1 MRILRV
7 YERYFGRLVYGVFA
21 FILFAV
27 LSLFVFFDMLNELEN
42 VNAQYTSLV
51 ALFHVLLQAPTRVYE
66 VLPIAVLI
74 SAIYVFSQLAS
85 QSEYT
90 IFRVAGL
97 NTRQALF
104 SLFKLAVPLALVT
117 FLFGEFIG
125 PRAEQYAQ
133 KVKLEAI
140 GATVSSGF
148 RSGVWVKDRDKDA
161 AGGGEITRFVNV
173 AGLRP
178 DQTITGITMYEFDP
192 QYRLRVIRVA
202 KEGRYQGG
210 QSWEL
215 QNVSET
221 RFVEL
226 APQAQGAQPATAAP
240 AAPAAP
246 KAPARDALAPDF
258 RAEQVKFPRV
268 AMHSELTPQI
278 LSVLLVTPERMS
290 TLDLFRYI
298 RHLRDNKQD
307 TQRYEIAFW
316 KKVIYPLTLFVMV
329 ALALPFAYLHARA
342 GAVGVKVFGGIMLGL
357 SFHLSNTLFSHVGL
371 LHTWPPIISALVPGT
386 LYLMVALLALRW
398 VDRH

>member
-1 MRILRV
+1 MRVLAV
-7 YERYFGRLVYGVFA
+7 YERYFARLIYGVFA

-27 LSLFVFFDMLNELEN
+27 LALFVFFDMLSELES
-42 VNAQYTSLV
+42 VQGGYTSLV
-51 ALFHVLLQAPTRVYE
+51 AFFHVMLQAPTRVYE

-85 QSEYT
+85 QSEFT

-117 FLFGEFIG
+117 FIFGEFIG
-125 PRAEQYAQ
+125 PAAEQYAQ
-133 KVKLEAI
+133 KIKLEAI
-140 GATVSSGF
+140 GATVSAGF
-148 RSGVWVKDRDKDA
+148 RSGVWVKDRDRDA
-161 AGGGEITRFVNV
+161 TDGGEITRFVNV
-173 AGLRP
+173 QGLKP
-178 DQTITGITMYEFDP
+178 DQSINGITIYEFD
-192 QYRLRVIRVA
+192 QNYRLRLIRVA

-210 QSWEL
+210 QQWQL
-215 QNVSET
+215 NDVNET

-226 APQAQGAQPATAAP
+226 RPAEAAAAGQPAPAQAQAP
-240 AAPAAP
+240 TS
-246 KAPARDALAPDF
+246 KRDALAPDF
-258 RAEQVKFPRV
+258 RAEQVLFPNMV
-268 AMHSELTPQI
+268 MHSELTPQI

-316 KKVIYPLTLFVMV
+316 KKVVYPLTLFVMV

-357 SFHLSNTLFSHVGL
+357 SFHLANTLFSHVGL
-371 LHTWPPIISALVPGT
+371 LHTWPPIVSALVPGT
-386 LYLMVALLALRW
+386 LYLTVALTSLRW

>member
-148 RSGVWVKDRDKDA
+148 RSGVWVKDRDKDP
-161 AGGGEITRFVNV
+161 AGEGEITRFVNV

-202 KEGRYQGG
+202 QEGRYQGG

-226 APQAQGAQPATAAP
+226 ASQAQGAQPAP
-240 AAPAAP
+240 G
-246 KAPARDALAPDF
+246 APARDALAPDF

>member
-1 MRILRV
+1 MRILHV
-7 YERYFGRLVYGVFA
+7 YERYFGRLIYGVFA

-42 VNAQYTSLV
+42 VNNQYTSLV

-104 SLFKLAVPLALVT
+104 SLFKLAVPLAIVT
-117 FLFGEFIG
+117 FVFGEFIG

-133 KVKLEAI
+133 KIKLEAI

-161 AGGGEITRFVNV
+161 ATGGGEITRFVNV

-202 KEGRYQGG
+202 QEGRYQGG

-215 QNVSET
+215 QGVNET
-221 RFVEL
+221 RFIEL
-226 APQAQGAQPATAAP
+226 APPAQGA
-240 AAPAAP
+240 
-246 KAPARDALAPDF
+246 KPARDALAPDF

-268 AMHSELTPQI
+268 TMHSELTPQI

-316 KKVIYPLTLFVMV
+316 KKVIYPLTLFVMM

>member
-1 MRILRV
+1 MRVLRV

-161 AGGGEITRFVNV
+161 AGEGEITRFVNV

-202 KEGRYQGG
+202 QEGRYQGG

-226 APQAQGAQPATAAP
+226 APQAQGAQPAP
-240 AAPAAP
+240 AAPG
-246 KAPARDALAPDF
+246 APARDALAPDF

-386 LYLMVALLALRW
+386 LYLTLALLALRW

>member
-1 MRILRV
+1 MRVLRV
-7 YERYFGRLVYGVFA
+7 YERYFGRLIYGVFA

-27 LSLFVFFDMLNELEN
+27 LALFVFFDMLNELES
-42 VNAQYTSLV
+42 VAGRYTSLV
-51 ALFHVLLQAPTRVYE
+51 AFLHVILQAPTRIYE
-66 VLPIAVLI
+66 MLPIAVLI

-117 FLFGEFIG
+117 FIFGEFIG
-125 PRAEQYAQ
+125 PKAEQYAQ
-133 KVKLEAI
+133 KVKLEAL
-140 GATVSSGF
+140 GATVSAGF
-148 RSGVWVKDRDKDA
+148 RSGVWVKDRDRDA
-161 AGGGEITRFVNV
+161 TKGHEVTRFVNV

-178 DQTITGITMYEFDP
+178 DQSITGVTIYEFDD
-192 QYRLRVIRVA
+192 QYRLSVIRVA
-202 KEGRYQGG
+202 SEGRFQGN
-210 QSWEL
+210 QSWRL
-215 QNVSET
+215 TGVTET
-221 RFVEL
+221 RFLEL
-226 APQAQGAQPATAAP
+226 PRGEPG
-240 AAPAAP
+240 
-246 KAPARDALAPDF
+246 KADALAPAF
-258 RAEQVKFPRV
+258 RGEQQSVSNMTMR
-268 AMHSELTPQI
+268 SELTPQI
-278 LSVLLVTPERMS
+278 LSVLLVEPERMS

-298 RHLRDNKQD
+298 HHLRDNKQD

-371 LHTWPPIISALVPGT
+371 LHTWPPIVSALIPGT
-386 LYLMVALLALRW
+386 LYLLVALCALRW

>member
-27 LSLFVFFDMLNELEN
+27 LSLFVFFDMLSELES
-42 VNAQYTSLV
+42 VKGKYTSLI

-85 QSEYT
+85 QSEFT

-117 FLFGEFIG
+117 FIFGEFIG
-125 PRAEQYAQ
+125 PRAEQFAQ

-140 GATVSSGF
+140 GATVSSDF

-178 DQTITGITMYEFDP
+178 DQTITGITIYEFDP

-202 KEGRYQGG
+202 QEGRYQGG

-221 RFVEL
+221 RFIEL
-226 APQAQGAQPATAAP
+226 APAHGAQPAPAQP
-240 AAPAAP
+240 AAPA
-246 KAPARDALAPDF
+246 RDGLAPDF

-386 LYLMVALLALRW
+386 LYLTVALLALRW

>member
-1 MRILRV
+1 MRVLAV
-7 YERYFGRLVYGVFA
+7 YERYFARLIYGVFA

-27 LSLFVFFDMLNELEN
+27 LALFVFFDMLNELES
-42 VNAQYTSLV
+42 VQGGYTSLV
-51 ALFHVLLQAPTRVYE
+51 AFFHVMLQAPTRIYE

-117 FLFGEFIG
+117 FIFGEFIG
-125 PRAEQYAQ
+125 PAAEQYAQ
-133 KVKLEAI
+133 KLKLEAI

-148 RSGVWVKDRDKDA
+148 RSGVWVKDRDRDTA

-173 AGLRP
+173 QGLKA
-178 DQTITGITMYEFDP
+178 DQTINGITIYEFDSD
-192 QYRLRVIRVA
+192 YRLRVIRVA

-210 QSWEL
+210 QQWQLNDVNEI
-215 QNVSET
+215 

-226 APQAQGAQPATAAP
+226 RDGKATPQSAPQ
-240 AAPAAP
+240 
-246 KAPARDALAPDF
+246 RDALAPDF
-258 RAEQVKFPRV
+258 RAEQALFPNMV
-268 AMHSELTPQI
+268 MHSELTPQI

-316 KKVIYPLTLFVMV
+316 KKVVYPLTLFVMV

-357 SFHLSNTLFSHVGL
+357 SFHLANTLFSHVGL
-371 LHTWPPIISALVPGT
+371 LHTWPPIVSALVPGT
-386 LYLMVALLALRW
+386 LYLTVALTSLRW

>member
-27 LSLFVFFDMLNELEN
+27 LSLFVFFDMLSELES
-42 VNAQYTSLV
+42 VSGQYTSLI

-104 SLFKLAVPLALVT
+104 SLFKLAVPLAIVT
-117 FLFGEFIG
+117 FIFGEFIG

-133 KVKLEAI
+133 KIKLEAI
-140 GATVSSGF
+140 GTTVSSGF
-148 RSGVWVKDRDKDA
+148 RSGVWVKDRDKDGA
-161 AGGGEITRFVNV
+161 TGGGEITRFVNV

-202 KEGRYQGG
+202 QEGRYQGG
-210 QSWEL
+210 QLWEL
-215 QNVSET
+215 QGVNET
-221 RFVEL
+221 RFIEL
-226 APQAQGAQPATAAP
+226 APAAQGA
-240 AAPAAP
+240 
-246 KAPARDALAPDF
+246 KPARDALAPDF
-258 RAEQVKFPRV
+258 RAEQIKFPRV
-268 AMHSELTPQI
+268 TMHSELTPQI

>member
-85 QSEYT
+85 QSEFT

-104 SLFKLAVPLALVT
+104 SLFKLAVPLAIVT
-117 FLFGEFIG
+117 FIFGEFIG

-133 KVKLEAI
+133 KIKLEAI
-140 GATVSSGF
+140 GATVSAGF
-148 RSGVWVKDRDKDA
+148 RSGVWVKDRDQDP

-178 DQTITGITMYEFDP
+178 DQTITGITIYEFDP

-202 KEGRYQGG
+202 QEGRYQGA

-215 QNVSET
+215 QGVSET
-221 RFVEL
+221 RFTEL
-226 APQAQGAQPATAAP
+226 MPQADAAKPAP
-240 AAPAAP
+240 P
-246 KAPARDALAPDF
+246 RDALAPDF
-258 RAEQVKFPRV
+258 RAEQLKFPRV

-371 LHTWPPIISALVPGT
+371 LHTWPPIISALIPGT
-386 LYLMVALLALRW
+386 LYLTVALLALRW

>member
-1 MRILRV
+1 MRILSV
-7 YERYFGRLVYGVFA
+7 YERYFARLIYGVFA

-27 LSLFVFFDMLNELEN
+27 LALFVFFDMLSELESVQGN
-42 VNAQYTSLV
+42 YTSLV
-51 ALFHVLLQAPTRVYE
+51 AFFHVMLQAPTRIYE

-104 SLFKLAVPLALVT
+104 SLFKLAVPLALTT
-117 FLFGEFIG
+117 FIFGEFIG
-125 PRAEQYAQ
+125 PAAEQYAQ
-133 KVKLEAI
+133 KIKLEAV
-140 GATVSSGF
+140 GATVSAGF
-148 RSGVWVKDRDKDA
+148 RSGVWVKDRDRDNS
-161 AGGGEITRFVNV
+161 GEITRFVNV
-173 AGLRP
+173 QGLKA
-178 DQTITGITMYEFDP
+178 DQSIQGITIYEFDKD
-192 QYRLRVIRVA
+192 YRLRVIRVA
-202 KEGRYQGG
+202 KEGRYQGA
-210 QSWEL
+210 QQWQL
-215 QNVSET
+215 NDVNET
-221 RFVEL
+221 RFIEL
-226 APQAQGAQPATAAP
+226 REAAGTTPQAAA
-240 AAPAAP
+240 
-246 KAPARDALAPDF
+246 ARDALAPDF
-258 RAEQVKFPRV
+258 RAEQVLFPNMV
-268 AMHSELTPQI
+268 MHSELTPQI

-316 KKVIYPLTLFVMV
+316 KKVVYPLTLFVMV

-371 LHTWPPIISALVPGT
+371 LHTWPPIVSALVPGT
-386 LYLMVALLALRW
+386 LYLMVALSALRW

>member
-1 MRILRV
+1 MRVLRV
-7 YERYFGRLVYGVFA
+7 YERYFARQVYGVFI

-27 LSLFVFFDMLNELEN
+27 LSLFVFFDLLNELES
-42 VNAQYTSLV
+42 VAGKYTSLI
-51 ALFHVLLQAPTRVYE
+51 AFFHVLLQAPTRVYE

-85 QSEYT
+85 QSEFT

-104 SLFKLAVPLALVT
+104 SLFKLAIPLALIT
-117 FLFGEFIG
+117 FIFGEFIG
-125 PRAEQYAQ
+125 PRAEQFAQ

-140 GATVSSGF
+140 GATVSSDF
-148 RSGVWVKDRDKDA
+148 RSGVWVKDRDKDPK
-161 AGGGEITRFVNV
+161 GDGEITRFVNV

-178 DQTITGITMYEFDP
+178 DQTITGITVYEFDA

-202 KEGRYQGG
+202 KAGRYQGA
-210 QSWEL
+210 QSWL
-215 QNVSET
+215 LNDVNET
-221 RFVEL
+221 RFSELGKPANTPSDGL
-226 APQAQGAQPATAAP
+226 APE
-240 AAPAAP
+240 
-246 KAPARDALAPDF
+246 F
-258 RAEQVKFPRV
+258 RAEQVKFPSV

-316 KKVIYPLTLFVMV
+316 KKVVYPLTLFVMM

-371 LHTWPPIISALVPGT
+371 LHTWPPILSALVPGT
-386 LYLMVALLALRW
+386 LYLLLALTALRW

>member
-27 LSLFVFFDMLNELEN
+27 LSLFVFFDMLNELES
-42 VNAQYTSLV
+42 VNNQYTSLV

-104 SLFKLAVPLALVT
+104 SLFKLAVPLAIVT
-117 FLFGEFIG
+117 FVFGEFIG

-133 KVKLEAI
+133 KIKLEAI

-161 AGGGEITRFVNV
+161 ATGGGEITRFVNV

-202 KEGRYQGG
+202 QEGRYQGG

-215 QNVSET
+215 QGVNET
-221 RFVEL
+221 RFIEL
-226 APQAQGAQPATAAP
+226 APPAQGA
-240 AAPAAP
+240 
-246 KAPARDALAPDF
+246 KPARDALAPDF

>member
-7 YERYFGRLVYGVFA
+7 YERYFGRLVYSVFA

-117 FLFGEFIG
+117 FIFGEFIG

-148 RSGVWVKDRDKDA
+148 RSGVWVKDRDKDP
-161 AGGGEITRFVNV
+161 AGDGEITRFVNV

-202 KEGRYQGG
+202 QEGRYQGG

-226 APQAQGAQPATAAP
+226 APHAQGAQPAAATP
-240 AAPAAP
+240 P
-246 KAPARDALAPDF
+246 RDALAPDF

-386 LYLMVALLALRW
+386 LYLTVALLALRW

>member
-7 YERYFGRLVYGVFA
+7 YERYFAQLVYGVFA

-27 LSLFVFFDMLNELEN
+27 LSLFVFFDMLTELES
-42 VNAQYTSLV
+42 VNRQYT
-51 ALFHVLLQAPTRVYE
+51 ALIAFFHVLLEAPTRIYE

-104 SLFKLAVPLALVT
+104 SLFKLAIPLAIVT
-117 FLFGEFIG
+117 FIFGEFIG
-125 PRAEQYAQ
+125 PRAEQFAQ
-133 KVKLEAI
+133 KIKLEAI
-140 GATVSSGF
+140 GATVSSDF
-148 RSGVWVKDRDKDA
+148 RSGVWVKDRDKDP

-173 AGLRP
+173 SGLRP
-178 DQTITGITMYEFDP
+178 DQSITGVTVYEFDP

-202 KEGRYQGG
+202 QEGRYLGA
-210 QSWEL
+210 QSWQL
-215 QNVSET
+215 TGVNET
-221 RFVEL
+221 RFTDLGRDGPAGKPDGL
-226 APQAQGAQPATAAP
+226 APEI
-240 AAPAAP
+240 
-246 KAPARDALAPDF
+246 
-258 RAEQVKFPRV
+258 RAEQVKFPNV
-268 AMHSELTPQI
+268 TMHSELTPQI

-316 KKVIYPLTLFVMV
+316 KKVVYPLTLFVMV

-357 SFHLSNTLFSHVGL
+357 SFHLANTLFSHVGL
-371 LHTWPPIISALVPGT
+371 LHTWPPIISALIPGT
-386 LYLMVALLALRW
+386 LYLLVALTALRW

>member
-1 MRILRV
+1 MRLLSV
-7 YERYFGRLVYGVFA
+7 YERYFARLIYGVFA

-27 LSLFVFFDMLNELEN
+27 LALFVFFDMLSELES
-42 VNAQYTSLV
+42 VQGKYTSLV
-51 ALFHVLLQAPTRVYE
+51 AFFHVMLEAPTRIYE

-104 SLFKLAVPLALVT
+104 SLFKLAIPLAVAT
-117 FLFGEFIG
+117 FIFGEFIG
-125 PRAEQYAQ
+125 PAAEQYAQ

-148 RSGVWVKDRDKDA
+148 RSGVWVKDRDRDSEVS
-161 AGGGEITRFVNV
+161 GPGEITRFVNV
-173 AGLRP
+173 QGLRP
-178 DQTITGITMYEFDP
+178 DQSITGITIYEFDKD
-192 QYRLRVIRVA
+192 YRLRVIRVA
-202 KEGRYQGG
+202 KDGHYQGG
-210 QSWEL
+210 QSWQL
-215 QNVSET
+215 NDVNET
-221 RFVEL
+221 RFIEL
-226 APQAQGAQPATAAP
+226 RDGQAAGQ
-240 AAPAAP
+240 
-246 KAPARDALAPDF
+246 RDQLAPDF
-258 RAEQVKFPRV
+258 RGEQVQFPNMV
-268 AMHSELTPQI
+268 MHSELTPQI
-278 LSVLLVTPERMS
+278 LSVLLVQPESMS
-290 TLDLFRYI
+290 TLNLFRYI

-316 KKVIYPLTLFVMV
+316 KKVVYPLTLFVMV

-371 LHTWPPIISALVPGT
+371 LHTWPPIVSALVPGT
-386 LYLMVALLALRW
+386 LYLALALGALRW

>member
-1 MRILRV
+1 MKILRV
-7 YERYFGRLVYGVFA
+7 YERYFARLIYGVFV

-27 LSLFVFFDMLNELEN
+27 LALFVFFDMLNELEN
-42 VNAQYTSLV
+42 VSGGYTSFV
-51 ALFHVLLQAPTRVYE
+51 AFLHVMLQAPTRIYE

-85 QSEYT
+85 QSEFT

-104 SLFKLAVPLALVT
+104 SLFKIALPLAIAT

-125 PRAEQYAQ
+125 PRTEQYAQ
-133 KVKLEAI
+133 KVKLESL
-140 GATVSSGF
+140 GATVSAGF
-148 RSGVWVKDRDKDA
+148 RSGVWVKDRDRDPQR
-161 AGGGEITRFVNV
+161 GTEVTRFVNV
-173 AGLRP
+173 AGLLP
-178 DQTITGITMYEFDP
+178 DQTINGLTVYEFDHE
-192 QYRLRVIRVA
+192 YRLSVIRVA
-202 KEGRYQGG
+202 EEGRYRGNQEW
-210 QSWEL
+210 QLNKVTETSFIEL
-215 QNVSET
+215 PKTPGEQ
-221 RFVEL
+221 RDGL
-226 APQAQGAQPATAAP
+226 APA
-240 AAPAAP
+240 
-246 KAPARDALAPDF
+246 F
-258 RAEQVKFPRV
+258 RAERKTFPGMT
-268 AMHSELTPQI
+268 MHSELTPQI

-371 LHTWPPIISALVPGT
+371 LHTWPPIVSALLPGT
-386 LYLMVALLALRW
+386 IYLLFGLIALRW

>member
-27 LSLFVFFDMLNELEN
+27 LSLFVFFDMLNELESVTN
-42 VNAQYTSLV
+42 QYTSLI

-104 SLFKLAVPLALVT
+104 SLFKLAVPLAIVT
-117 FLFGEFIG
+117 FIFGEFIG

-133 KVKLEAI
+133 KIKLEAI

-161 AGGGEITRFVNV
+161 ATGGGEITRFVNV

-202 KEGRYQGG
+202 QEGRYQGG
-210 QSWEL
+210 QLWEL
-215 QNVSET
+215 QGVNET
-221 RFVEL
+221 RFIEL
-226 APQAQGAQPATAAP
+226 APAAQGA
-240 AAPAAP
+240 
-246 KAPARDALAPDF
+246 KPARDALAPDF
-258 RAEQVKFPRV
+258 RAEQIKFPRV
-268 AMHSELTPQI
+268 TMHSELTPQI

>member
-1 MRILRV
+1 MKILRV

-42 VNAQYTSLV
+42 VNNQYTSLV

-104 SLFKLAVPLALVT
+104 SLFKLAVPLAIVT
-117 FLFGEFIG
+117 FIFGEFIA

-133 KVKLEAI
+133 KIKLEAI

-161 AGGGEITRFVNV
+161 ATGGGEITRFVNV

-192 QYRLRVIRVA
+192 QYRLRMIRVA
-202 KEGRYQGG
+202 QEGRYQGG
-210 QSWEL
+210 QLWEL
-215 QNVSET
+215 QGVNET
-221 RFVEL
+221 RFIEL
-226 APQAQGAQPATAAP
+226 ASPAQGA
-240 AAPAAP
+240 
-246 KAPARDALAPDF
+246 KPARDSLAPDF

-268 AMHSELTPQI
+268 TMHSELTPQI

-316 KKVIYPLTLFVMV
+316 KKVIYPLTLFVMM

>member
-42 VNAQYTSLV
+42 VNAQYTSLI

-117 FLFGEFIG
+117 FIFGEFIG

-140 GATVSSGF
+140 GATVSAGF
-148 RSGVWVKDRDKDA
+148 RSGVWVKDRDKNDDA
-161 AGGGEITRFVNV
+161 GGEITRFVNV

-202 KEGRYQGG
+202 QEGRYQGG

-226 APQAQGAQPATAAP
+226 SPQAQGPQP
-240 AAPAAP
+240 AAPA
-246 KAPARDALAPDF
+246 ARDALAPDF

>member
-1 MRILRV
+1 MRLLRV
-7 YERYFGRLVYGVFA
+7 YERYFARQVYGVFV

-27 LSLFVFFDMLNELEN
+27 LSLFVFFDLLSELEN
-42 VNAQYTSLV
+42 VKGKYTSLI
-51 ALFHVLLQAPTRVYE
+51 AFLHVLLQAPTRIYE

-104 SLFKLAVPLALVT
+104 SLFKLAVPLALIT
-117 FLFGEFIG
+117 FIFGEFIG
-125 PRAEQYAQ
+125 PRAEQFAQ
-133 KVKLEAI
+133 KIKLEAI
-140 GATVSSGF
+140 GATVSSDF
-148 RSGVWVKDRDKDA
+148 RSGVWVKDRDKDPA
-161 AGGGEITRFVNV
+161 GGEITRFVNV

-178 DQTITGITMYEFDP
+178 DQTITGITVYEFDA
-192 QYRLRVIRVA
+192 QYRLRVIRVV
-202 KEGRYQGG
+202 KEGRYQGA
-210 QSWEL
+210 QSWL
-215 QNVSET
+215 LSDVNET
-221 RFVEL
+221 RFSELRQPGTASRDGL
-226 APQAQGAQPATAAP
+226 APE
-240 AAPAAP
+240 
-246 KAPARDALAPDF
+246 F
-258 RAEQVKFPRV
+258 RAEQVRFPSV
-268 AMHSELTPQI
+268 TMHSELTPQI

-316 KKVIYPLTLFVMV
+316 KKVVYPLTLFVMM

-371 LHTWPPIISALVPGT
+371 LHTWPPIVSALVPGT
-386 LYLMVALLALRW
+386 LYLLLALTALRW

>member
-42 VNAQYTSLV
+42 VNNQYTSLV

-117 FLFGEFIG
+117 FIFGEFIG

-140 GATVSSGF
+140 GATVSAGF

-161 AGGGEITRFVNV
+161 ADGGEITRFVNV

-178 DQTITGITMYEFDP
+178 DQTITGITIYEFDP

-202 KEGRYQGG
+202 QEGRYQGG

-221 RFVEL
+221 RFAEL
-226 APQAQGAQPATAAP
+226 AQPARAAQP
-240 AAPAAP
+240 AP
-246 KAPARDALAPDF
+246 RSDALAPVF

-268 AMHSELTPQI
+268 TMHSELTPQI

>member
-1 MRILRV
+1 MRLLSV
-7 YERYFGRLVYGVFA
+7 YERYFARLIYGVFA

-27 LSLFVFFDMLNELEN
+27 LALFVFFDMLSELES
-42 VNAQYTSLV
+42 VQGKYTSLV
-51 ALFHVLLQAPTRVYE
+51 AFFHVMLEAPTRIYE

-104 SLFKLAVPLALVT
+104 SLFKLAIPLAVAT
-117 FLFGEFIG
+117 FIFGEFIG
-125 PRAEQYAQ
+125 PAAEQYAQ

-148 RSGVWVKDRDKDA
+148 RSGVWVKDRDRDSEVS
-161 AGGGEITRFVNV
+161 GPGEITRFVNV
-173 AGLRP
+173 QGLRP
-178 DQTITGITMYEFDP
+178 DQSITGITIYEFDKD
-192 QYRLRVIRVA
+192 YRLRVIRVA
-202 KEGRYQGG
+202 KDGHYQGG
-210 QSWEL
+210 QSWQL
-215 QNVSET
+215 NDVNET
-221 RFVEL
+221 RFIEL
-226 APQAQGAQPATAAP
+226 RDGQAAGQ
-240 AAPAAP
+240 
-246 KAPARDALAPDF
+246 RDQLAPDF
-258 RAEQVKFPRV
+258 RGEQVQFPNMV
-268 AMHSELTPQI
+268 MHSELTPQI
-278 LSVLLVTPERMS
+278 LSVLLVQPESMS
-290 TLDLFRYI
+290 TLNLFRYI

-316 KKVIYPLTLFVMV
+316 KKVVYPLTLFVMV

-371 LHTWPPIISALVPGT
+371 LHTWPPIVSALVPGT
-386 LYLMVALLALRW
+386 LYLAIALGALRW

>member
-7 YERYFGRLVYGVFA
+7 YERYFARLIYGVFV

-27 LSLFVFFDMLNELEN
+27 LALFVFFDMLNELEN
-42 VNAQYTSLV
+42 VSGGYTSFV
-51 ALFHVLLQAPTRVYE
+51 AFLHVMLQAPTRIYE

-85 QSEYT
+85 QSEFT

-104 SLFKLAVPLALVT
+104 SLFKLALPLAIAT

-125 PRAEQYAQ
+125 PRTEQYAQ
-133 KVKLEAI
+133 KVKLESL
-140 GATVSSGF
+140 GATVSAGF
-148 RSGVWVKDRDKDA
+148 KSGVWVKDRDRDPQR
-161 AGGGEITRFVNV
+161 GTEVTRFVNV
-173 AGLRP
+173 AGLLP
-178 DQTITGITMYEFDP
+178 DQTINGLTVYEFDHE
-192 QYRLRVIRVA
+192 YRLSVIRVA
-202 KEGRYQGG
+202 EQGRYRGNQ
-210 QSWEL
+210 QWQL
-215 QNVSET
+215 DKVTET
-221 RFVEL
+221 SFVEL
-226 APQAQGAQPATAAP
+226 PKTAGEQRDGLAP
-240 AAPAAP
+240 A
-246 KAPARDALAPDF
+246 F
-258 RAEQVKFPRV
+258 RAERKSFPGMT
-268 AMHSELTPQI
+268 MHSELTPQI

-316 KKVIYPLTLFVMV
+316 KKVVYPLTLFVMV

-371 LHTWPPIISALVPGT
+371 LHTWPPIVSALLPGT
-386 LYLMVALLALRW
+386 IYLLFGLIALRW

>member
-1 MRILRV
+1 MRILSV
-7 YERYFGRLVYGVFA
+7 YERYFARLIYGVFA

-27 LSLFVFFDMLNELEN
+27 LALFVFFDMLSELESVQGN
-42 VNAQYTSLV
+42 YTSLV
-51 ALFHVLLQAPTRVYE
+51 AFFHVMLQAPTRIYE

-104 SLFKLAVPLALVT
+104 SLFKLAVPLALTT
-117 FLFGEFIG
+117 FIFGEFIG
-125 PRAEQYAQ
+125 PAAEQYAQ
-133 KVKLEAI
+133 KIKLEAV
-140 GATVSSGF
+140 GATVSAGF
-148 RSGVWVKDRDKDA
+148 RSGVWVKDRDRDNS
-161 AGGGEITRFVNV
+161 GEITRFVNV
-173 AGLRP
+173 QGLKA
-178 DQTITGITMYEFDP
+178 DQSIQGITIYEFDKD
-192 QYRLRVIRVA
+192 YRLRVIRVA
-202 KEGRYQGG
+202 KEGRYQGA
-210 QSWEL
+210 QQWQL
-215 QNVSET
+215 NDVNET
-221 RFVEL
+221 RFIEL
-226 APQAQGAQPATAAP
+226 REAAGTTAQVAA
-240 AAPAAP
+240 
-246 KAPARDALAPDF
+246 ARDALAPDF
-258 RAEQVKFPRV
+258 RAEQVLFPNMV
-268 AMHSELTPQI
+268 MHSELTPQI

-307 TQRYEIAFW
+307 TQRYESAFW
-316 KKVIYPLTLFVMV
+316 KKVVYPLTLFVMV

-371 LHTWPPIISALVPGT
+371 LHTWPPIVSALVPGT
-386 LYLMVALLALRW
+386 LYLMVALSALRW

>member
-1 MRILRV
+1 MRLLRV
-7 YERYFGRLVYGVFA
+7 YERYFARQVYGVFI

-27 LSLFVFFDMLNELEN
+27 LSLFVFFDLLNELEN
-42 VNAQYTSLV
+42 VNGKYTSLI
-51 ALFHVLLQAPTRVYE
+51 AFFHVLLQAPTRIYE

-104 SLFKLAVPLALVT
+104 SLFKLAVPLAIIT
-117 FLFGEFIG
+117 FIFGEFIG
-125 PRAEQYAQ
+125 PRAEQFAQ
-133 KVKLEAI
+133 KIKLEAI

-148 RSGVWVKDRDKDA
+148 RSGVWVKDRDKDPD
-161 AGGGEITRFVNV
+161 GGGEITRFVNV

-178 DQTITGITMYEFDP
+178 DQTITGITVYEFDDK
-192 QYRLRVIRVA
+192 YRLRVIRVV
-202 KEGRYQGG
+202 KEGRYQGA
-210 QSWEL
+210 QSWL
-215 QNVSET
+215 LSDVNET
-221 RFVEL
+221 RFSDLNQPSNTRRDGL
-226 APQAQGAQPATAAP
+226 APE
-240 AAPAAP
+240 
-246 KAPARDALAPDF
+246 F
-258 RAEQVKFPRV
+258 RAEQVRFPTV
-268 AMHSELTPQI
+268 TMHSELTPQI

-316 KKVIYPLTLFVMV
+316 KKVVYPLTLFVMM

-371 LHTWPPIISALVPGT
+371 LHTWPPILSALVPGT
-386 LYLMVALLALRW
+386 LYLLFALTALRW

>member
-1 MRILRV
+1 MRVLAV
-7 YERYFGRLVYGVFA
+7 YERYFARLIYGVFA

-27 LSLFVFFDMLNELEN
+27 LSLFIFFDMLNELES
-42 VNAQYTSLV
+42 VQGGYTSLV
-51 ALFHVLLQAPTRVYE
+51 AFFHVMLQAPTRVYE

-85 QSEYT
+85 QSEFT

-117 FLFGEFIG
+117 FVFGEFIG
-125 PRAEQYAQ
+125 PAAEQYAQ
-133 KVKLEAI
+133 KIKLQAI

-148 RSGVWVKDRDKDA
+148 RSGVWVKDRDRDTS

-173 AGLRP
+173 QGLRP
-178 DQTITGITMYEFDP
+178 DQTINGITIYEFD
-192 QYRLRVIRVA
+192 QDYRLRVIRVA

-210 QSWEL
+210 QQWQL
-215 QNVSET
+215 NDVNET

-226 APQAQGAQPATAAP
+226 RDGAAAP
-240 AAPAAP
+240 APA
-246 KAPARDALAPDF
+246 KRDALAPDF
-258 RAEQVKFPRV
+258 RAEQALFPNMV
-268 AMHSELTPQI
+268 MHSELTPQI

-316 KKVIYPLTLFVMV
+316 KKVVYPLTLFVMV

-357 SFHLSNTLFSHVGL
+357 SFHLANTLFSHVGL
-371 LHTWPPIISALVPGT
+371 LHTWPPIVSALVPGT
-386 LYLMVALLALRW
+386 LYLTFALTSLRW

>member
-1 MRILRV
+1 MRVLAV
-7 YERYFGRLVYGVFA
+7 YERYFARLIYGVFA

-27 LSLFVFFDMLNELEN
+27 LALFVFFDMLSELES
-42 VNAQYTSLV
+42 VQGGYTSLV
-51 ALFHVLLQAPTRVYE
+51 AFFHVMLQAPTRVYE

-104 SLFKLAVPLALVT
+104 SLFKLAIPLAITT
-117 FLFGEFIG
+117 FIFGEFIG
-125 PRAEQYAQ
+125 PAAEQYAQ
-133 KVKLEAI
+133 KIKLEAI
-140 GATVSSGF
+140 GATVSAGF
-148 RSGVWVKDRDKDA
+148 RSGVWVKDRDRDNSP
-161 AGGGEITRFVNV
+161 GGAGEITRFVNV
-173 AGLRP
+173 QGLRP
-178 DQTITGITMYEFDP
+178 DQSINDITIYEFDKD
-192 QYRLRVIRVA
+192 YRLRLIRVA

-210 QSWEL
+210 QSWQL
-215 QNVSET
+215 NDVNET
-221 RFVEL
+221 RFIEL
-226 APQAQGAQPATAAP
+226 RDNGQPDA
-240 AAPAAP
+240 
-246 KAPARDALAPDF
+246 KRDALAPDF
-258 RAEQVKFPRV
+258 RADQVRFPNMV
-268 AMHSELTPQI
+268 MHSELTPQI

-316 KKVIYPLTLFVMV
+316 KKVVYPLTLFVMV

-371 LHTWPPIISALVPGT
+371 LHTWPPIVSALVPGT
-386 LYLMVALLALRW
+386 LYLMIGLTALRW

>member
-1 MRILRV
+1 MRVLRV
-7 YERYFGRLVYGVFA
+7 YERYFARLVYGVFA

-27 LSLFVFFDMLNELEN
+27 LSLFVFFDMLNELES
-42 VNAQYTSLV
+42 VNGRYTSLV
-51 ALFHVLLQAPTRVYE
+51 AFFHVMLQAPTRVYE

-74 SAIYVFSQLAS
+74 SSIYVFSQLAS
-85 QSEYT
+85 QSEFT

-104 SLFKLAVPLALVT
+104 SLFKLAIPLAIVT
-117 FLFGEFIG
+117 FIFGEFIG
-125 PRAEQYAQ
+125 PRAEQFAQ
-133 KVKLEAI
+133 KIKLEAA
-140 GATVSSGF
+140 GATVSSDF
-148 RSGVWVKDRDKDA
+148 RSGVWVKDRDKDTAA

-173 AGLRP
+173 AGLRA
-178 DQTITGITMYEFDP
+178 DQTITRITIYEFDP

-202 KEGRYQGG
+202 EEGRYQGG
-210 QSWEL
+210 QAWEL
-215 QNVSET
+215 KGVNET
-221 RFVEL
+221 RFTEL
-226 APQAQGAQPATAAP
+226 AQGPPAQ
-240 AAPAAP
+240 
-246 KAPARDALAPDF
+246 RDTLAPEF
-258 RAEQVKFPRV
+258 RAEQVKFPTV
-268 AMHSELTPQI
+268 TMHSELTPQI

-316 KKVIYPLTLFVMV
+316 KKVVYPLTLFVMV

-357 SFHLSNTLFSHVGL
+357 SFHLANTLFSHVGL

-386 LYLMVALLALRW
+386 LYLLVALTALRW

>member
-1 MRILRV
+1 MTVLRV
-7 YERYFGRLVYGVFA
+7 YERYFGRLIYGVFA

-27 LSLFVFFDMLNELEN
+27 LALFVFFDMLSELES
-42 VNAQYTSLV
+42 VAGRYTSLV
-51 ALFHVLLQAPTRVYE
+51 AFFHVILQAPTRIYE

-104 SLFKLAVPLALVT
+104 SLFKLAIPLAIAT
-117 FLFGEFIG
+117 FIFGEFIG
-125 PRAEQYAQ
+125 PKAEQYAQ
-133 KVKLEAI
+133 KVKLEAL
-140 GATVSSGF
+140 GATVSAGF
-148 RSGVWVKDRDKDA
+148 RSGVWVKDRDRDA
-161 AGGGEITRFVNV
+161 SKGHEVTRFVNV

-178 DQTITGITMYEFDP
+178 DQSIIGVTIYEFDD
-192 QYRLRVIRVA
+192 QYRLSVIRVA
-202 KEGRYQGG
+202 KEGRYQGS
-210 QSWEL
+210 QSWQLTGVTETHFLEL
-215 QNVSET
+215 PRGE
-221 RFVEL
+221 
-226 APQAQGAQPATAAP
+226 PG
-240 AAPAAP
+240 
-246 KAPARDALAPDF
+246 KADALAPSF
-258 RAEQVKFPRV
+258 RGEQQSVP
-268 AMHSELTPQI
+268 AMTMRSELTPQI
-278 LSVLLVTPERMS
+278 LSVLLVEPERMS

-371 LHTWPPIISALVPGT
+371 LHTWPPIVSALIPGT
-386 LYLMVALLALRW
+386 LYLLVALGALRW

>member
-1 MRILRV
+1 MRILHV
-7 YERYFGRLVYGVFA
+7 YERYFGKLIYSVFA

-27 LSLFVFFDMLNELEN
+27 LALFVFFDMLGELEN
-42 VNAQYTSLV
+42 VTGGYTSLM
-51 ALFHVLLQAPTRVYE
+51 AFLHVMLQAPTRIYE

-74 SAIYVFSQLAS
+74 SGIYVLSQLAS
-85 QSEYT
+85 QSEFT

-104 SLFKLAVPLALVT
+104 SLFKLALPLAIAT

-125 PRAEQYAQ
+125 PRAEQMAQ
-133 KVKLEAI
+133 KVKLEAL
-140 GATVSSGF
+140 GATVSAGF
-148 RSGVWVKDRDKDA
+148 RSGVWVKDRDKDPQ
-161 AGGGEITRFVNV
+161 GGEVTRFVNV
-173 AGLRP
+173 AGLKP
-178 DQTITGITMYEFDP
+178 DQTINGVTIYEFDTE
-192 QYRLRVIRVA
+192 YRLSVIRVA
-202 KEGRYQGG
+202 EAGRYQG
-210 QSWEL
+210 S
-215 QNVSET
+215 QNWQLTGVSET
-221 RFVEL
+221 RFIEMPIKQGSDGL
-226 APQAQGAQPATAAP
+226 APII
-240 AAPAAP
+240 
-246 KAPARDALAPDF
+246 
-258 RAEQVKFPRV
+258 RAEKKTFPSMS
-268 AMHSELTPQI
+268 MHSEVTPQI
-278 LSVLLVTPERMS
+278 LSVMLVTPERMS

-371 LHTWPPIISALVPGT
+371 MNTWPPILSALIPGT
-386 LYLMVALLALRW
+386 LYLLVALGALRW

>member
-240 AAPAAP
+240 AAP

>member
-1 MRILRV
+1 MRVLSV
-7 YERYFGRLVYGVFA
+7 YERYFGRLIYGVFA

-27 LSLFVFFDMLNELEN
+27 LALFVFFDMLSELES
-42 VNAQYTSLV
+42 VNAQYTSLI
-51 ALFHVLLQAPTRVYE
+51 AFFHVMLQAPTRIYE

-104 SLFKLAVPLALVT
+104 SLFKLAIPLAIAT
-117 FLFGEFIG
+117 FIFGEFIG
-125 PRAEQYAQ
+125 PKADQFAQ
-133 KVKLEAI
+133 KLKLESI

-161 AGGGEITRFVNV
+161 ASAGEVTRFVNV

-178 DQTITGITMYEFDP
+178 DQSITGITIYEFDP
-192 QYRLRVIRVA
+192 AYHLRVIRVA

-210 QSWEL
+210 QAWQLSDV
-215 QNVSET
+215 NET
-221 RFVEL
+221 RFQDLPREG
-226 APQAQGAQPATAAP
+226 GA
-240 AAPAAP
+240 
-246 KAPARDALAPDF
+246 KRDTLAPDF
-258 RAEQVKFPRV
+258 RAEQARFPMMV
-268 AMHSELTPQI
+268 MHSELTPQI
-278 LSVLLVTPERMS
+278 LSVLLVTPDRMS
-290 TLDLFRYI
+290 TVDLFRYI

-316 KKVIYPLTLFVMV
+316 KKIVYPLTLFVMV

-386 LYLMVALLALRW
+386 LYLLIALTALRW

>member
-117 FLFGEFIG
+117 FIFGEFIG

-148 RSGVWVKDRDKDA
+148 RSGVWVKDRDKDP
-161 AGGGEITRFVNV
+161 AGDGEITRFVNV

-202 KEGRYQGG
+202 QEGRYQGG

-226 APQAQGAQPATAAP
+226 APQAQGAQPAP
-240 AAPAAP
+240 G
-246 KAPARDALAPDF
+246 APARDALAPDF

>member
-1 MRILRV
+1 MRILSV
-7 YERYFGRLVYGVFA
+7 YERYFARLIYGVFA

-27 LSLFVFFDMLNELEN
+27 LALFVFFDMLSELESVQGN
-42 VNAQYTSLV
+42 YTSLV
-51 ALFHVLLQAPTRVYE
+51 AFFHVMLQAPTRIYE

-104 SLFKLAVPLALVT
+104 SLFKLAVPLALTT
-117 FLFGEFIG
+117 FIFGEFIG
-125 PRAEQYAQ
+125 PAAEQYAQ
-133 KVKLEAI
+133 KIKLEAV
-140 GATVSSGF
+140 GATVSAGF
-148 RSGVWVKDRDKDA
+148 RSGVWVKDRDRDNS
-161 AGGGEITRFVNV
+161 GEITRFVNV
-173 AGLRP
+173 QGLKA
-178 DQTITGITMYEFDP
+178 DQSIQGITIYEFDKD
-192 QYRLRVIRVA
+192 YRLRVIRVA
-202 KEGRYQGG
+202 KEGRYQGA
-210 QSWEL
+210 QQWQL
-215 QNVSET
+215 NDVNET
-221 RFVEL
+221 RFIEL
-226 APQAQGAQPATAAP
+226 REAAGTTAQVAA
-240 AAPAAP
+240 
-246 KAPARDALAPDF
+246 ARDALAPDF
-258 RAEQVKFPRV
+258 RAEQVLFPNMV
-268 AMHSELTPQI
+268 MHSELTPQI

-316 KKVIYPLTLFVMV
+316 KKVVYPLTLFVMV

-371 LHTWPPIISALVPGT
+371 LHTWPPIVSALVPGT
-386 LYLMVALLALRW
+386 LYLMVALSALRW